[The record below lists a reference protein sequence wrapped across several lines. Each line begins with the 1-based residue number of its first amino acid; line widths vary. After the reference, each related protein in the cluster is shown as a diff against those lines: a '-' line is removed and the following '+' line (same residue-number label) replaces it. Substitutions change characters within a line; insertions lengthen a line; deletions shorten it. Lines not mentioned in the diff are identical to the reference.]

1 MFPQIRVEGLGAI
14 ALPFST
20 LQASALKQVRK
31 VADSRSKNLSLGME
45 YDSDEY
51 SSDEDD
57 LDLFDFMEEAG
68 QTLKANAAAVG
79 EKAVV
84 PNEVEEKVLVH
95 ISISL
100 CLPKAGPGHKY
111 TANYEY
117 LMRETRTAWVLTTKD
132 A

>member
-1 MFPQIRVEGLGAI
+1 MTFPQISVEGLEDAI

-20 LQASALKQVRK
+20 SALKQVRK

-79 EKAVV
+79 EKAAVKKTDVV
-84 PNEVEEKVLVH
+84 QNSTELDVSSEV
-95 ISISL
+95 I
-100 CLPKAGPGHKY
+100 
-111 TANYEY
+111 
-117 LMRETRTAWVLTTKD
+117 
-132 A
+132 

>member
-1 MFPQIRVEGLGAI
+1 MMFPQIRVEGLGAI

-68 QTLKANAAAVG
+68 QTLKANAAAT
-79 EKAVV
+79 EK
-84 PNEVEEKVLVH
+84 
-95 ISISL
+95 
-100 CLPKAGPGHKY
+100 
-111 TANYEY
+111 
-117 LMRETRTAWVLTTKD
+117 
-132 A
+132 